1 MRDEGK
7 STWKELA
14 LDLEHGR
21 EPWRG
26 LYLAGQGRT
35 PCASDHWLRVN
46 SEGCLEE
53 ALEAATV
60 LRLCT
65 HLVGD
70 EAA

>member
-35 PCASDHWLRVN
+35 PLCFRSLAQGQLGGLPGGGPGGSN
-46 SEGCLEE
+46 GAE
-53 ALEAATV
+53 AV
-60 LRLCT
+60 YSF
-65 HLVGD
+65 GGG
-70 EAA
+70 